1 MNKSASLAELD
12 KLQSI
17 HPFTNLRKHE
27 EKGPVVM
34 TRGRGIYVYD
44 DQGKEYIE
52 GMAGLWCASLGFSDE
67 RLIAAA
73 TRQLNTLPYYHGFA
87 HKTSD
92 VAVRAA
98 ADLLALAPGHMARVF
113 FGTSGS
119 DANDTAIKL
128 VRYYNNALGRPAKKK
143 IIARTKGYHG
153 VSVAAATLTGLPHL
167 HTGFDLP
174 GPDVVRA
181 DCPHHYRFAQV
192 GEGEEAF
199 AARLARQ
206 LQALIEKEGPEN
218 LAAFIAEPVM
228 GAGGVIPPPAGYFDL
243 IQPILKHY
251 DILLIADEVI
261 CGFGRTGQMWGSQT
275 YDMEPDIVTCA
286 KALTGGYVPFSA
298 TMISESVYQPIAE
311 QSARIGM
318 FGHGYTY
325 SSHPLGAAVAV
336 EAMNVYRETD
346 IAARVREKAPQF
358 QGGLRNLLDSPIV
371 GEVRGVGL
379 IAAVELVRDKATK
392 ESFPAAAAVA
402 SYFAERAHAHGLVV
416 RPLGEAVALCPPLV
430 ITPAEIDDMLARF
443 TRALRDTEAY
453 VQQWL

>member
-1 MNKSASLAELD
+1 MNKPASLAELD
-12 KLQSI
+12 KLQSL

-44 DQGKEYIE
+44 DQGREYIE
-52 GMAGLWCASLGFSDE
+52 GMAGLWCASLGFSDG

-92 VAVRAA
+92 VAVQAA
-98 ADLLALAPGHMARVF
+98 ADLLALPGKMARASSAPA
-113 FGTSGS
+113 GRTRTNG
-119 DANDTAIKL
+119 DQA
-128 VRYYNNALGRPAKKK
+128 RALLQRVVAAKKK
-143 IIARTKGYHG
+143 IIARTKAYHG

-199 AARLARQ
+199 SARLARQ

-218 LAAFIAEPVM
+218 IAAFIAEPLM

-243 IQPILKHY
+243 IQPILKNY

-261 CGFGRTGQMWGSQT
+261 CGFGRTGKMWGSQT
-275 YDMEPDIVTCA
+275 YDIEPDIVTCA

-298 TMISESVYQPIAE
+298 TMVSERVYQPIAE
-311 QSARIGM
+311 QSAKLGM

-325 SSHPLGAAVAV
+325 SNHPLGAAVAV
-336 EAMNVYRETD
+336 EAMKVYRETD
-346 IAARVREKAPQF
+346 ITTRVREKTPQF
-358 QGGLRNLLDSPIV
+358 QDGLRKMLASPIV

-379 IAAVELVRDKATK
+379 IAAVEMVKDKATK

-402 SYFAERAHAHGLVV
+402 GYFGERAHAHGLVV

-430 ITPAEIDDMLARF
+430 ITPAEIDEMLARF